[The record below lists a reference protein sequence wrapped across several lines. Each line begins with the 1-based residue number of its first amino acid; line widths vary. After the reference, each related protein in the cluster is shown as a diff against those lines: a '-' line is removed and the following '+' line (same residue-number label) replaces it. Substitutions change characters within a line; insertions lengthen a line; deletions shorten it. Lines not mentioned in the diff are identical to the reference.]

1 MNEVIKYK
9 ERMGQLKS
17 FRNLFIGKHTP
28 SDIDLA
34 YEIDGRVFI
43 FGELKLAGAEVPTGQ
58 RLLLQH
64 IGEALYEA
72 GKNVL
77 LFIAEHDTS
86 PDEIVDVGKLPVVYM
101 WYTHG
106 GQVKTM
112 QDVNR
117 SVADVCKQ
125 YIRRFVPDCEEI

>member
-43 FGELKLAGAEVPTGQ
+43 FGELKLAGTEVPTGQ

-112 QDVNR
+112 QDVN
-117 SVADVCKQ
+117 
-125 YIRRFVPDCEEI
+125 